1 MFKPDLLHSDTLLNQ
16 RSYYE
21 ASVQRAPP
29 HPPLQ
34 GEQRADVLIVGAGL
48 AGLSAALELAE
59 RGLQVCVLEAQRI
72 GWGASGRNG
81 GQALVGYACGQ
92 GPLEQQLGRADAR
105 RLWDWTLE
113 GIELIGQRIAQH
125 RIACDWQRG
134 YLTVADTPRQ
144 ARRLLDDMAQQQRDY
159 GLACEVAT
167 GPAVRRYI
175 DSPRYHAAAYEKL
188 SGHLHPLKY
197 TLGLAQAA
205 QRAGVLLHE
214 RSAVLRLSH
223 SAAGVT
229 AHTASGQ
236 VTAAHA
242 LLAGNCLLPEYAPAL
257 APALGRRIMPVGT
270 YLIATAPVA
279 AALSRRLIPS
289 AAAVCDNNLV
299 LDYFRFS
306 AEQRLL
312 FGGRVSYSTR
322 TPQDLQALMRQR
334 MLAVFPDLAQV
345 PVEYLWGG
353 FVDISMNRAPDFG
366 RLSPQV
372 YYLQGFSGHGVVLA
386 GLAGRLVAEAISG
399 QAGRFDVYARL
410 RHHSFPGGPWLRT
423 PLLALGMAWQR
434 LREALG

>member
-21 ASVQRAPP
+21 ASVQRGPAQ
-29 HPPLQ
+29 PPLQ
-34 GEQRADVLIVGAGL
+34 GEQRADVLVVGGGL

-59 RGLQVCVLEAQRI
+59 RGLQVCLLEAQRI

-92 GPLEQQLGRADAR
+92 APLEQQLGRADAR

-113 GIELIGQRIAQH
+113 GIELLGQRIARHQ
-125 RIACDWQRG
+125 IDCDWQRG
-134 YLTVADTPRQ
+134 YLTVADSPRQ
-144 ARRLLDDMAQQQRDY
+144 AKRLLADAEQQQRDY
-159 GLACEVAT
+159 GLACELAT
-167 GPAVRRYI
+167 GPEVRRHI
-175 DSPRYHAAAYEKL
+175 DSPRYHAAAYETL

-205 QRAGVLLHE
+205 QRAGVALHE
-214 RSAVLRLSH
+214 HSTVQRLSH
-223 SAAGVT
+223 HAAGVT

-236 VTAAHA
+236 VTARHA
-242 LLAGNCLLPEYAPAL
+242 LLAGNCLLPEYASAL

-279 AALSRRLIPS
+279 AALCRRLIPR

-306 AEQRLL
+306 AGQRLL
-312 FGGRVSYSTR
+312 FGGRVSYTTH
-322 TPQDLQALMRQR
+322 TPQHLQQLMRQR

-410 RHHSFPGGPWLRT
+410 QHHNFPGGPRLRT

>member
-21 ASVQRAPP
+21 SSVQRAPP
-29 HPPLQ
+29 LPPLQ
-34 GEQRADVLIVGAGL
+34 GEQRADVLVVGAGL

-92 GPLEQQLGRADAR
+92 GLLEQQLGRADAR

-125 RIACDWQRG
+125 RIGCDWQRG
-134 YLTVADTPRQ
+134 HLSVADSARQ
-144 ARRLLDDMAQQQRDY
+144 ARRLLAEVELQQRDY
-159 GLACEVAT
+159 GLVCEVAS
-167 GPAVRRYI
+167 GAELRRYI
-175 DSPRYHAAAYEKL
+175 DSPRYQAAAFESL
-188 SGHLHPLKY
+188 SGHLHPLKF

-205 QRAGVLLHE
+205 QRAGVALHE
-214 RSAVLRLSH
+214 NSAVLRLSQ
-223 SAAGVT
+223 SAEGVT
-229 AHTASGQ
+229 AYSASGQ
-236 VTAAHA
+236 VRARFVV
-242 LLAGNCLLPEYAPAL
+242 LAGNCLLPAYAPAL
-257 APALGRRIMPVGT
+257 APDLGRRIMPVGT

-289 AAAVCDNNLV
+289 GAAVCDTNLV

-312 FGGRVSYSTR
+312 FGGRVSYTVQ
-322 TPQDLQALMRQR
+322 TPTQLQERMRQR
-334 MLAVFPDLAQV
+334 MLAVFPELAQV

-386 GLAGRLVAEAISG
+386 VLAGRLVAEAIGG

-410 RHHSFPGGPWLRT
+410 RHHPFPGGPWLRT

>member
-1 MFKPDLLHSDTLLNQ
+1 MFKPYLLHSDTLLNQ

-59 RGLQVCVLEAQRI
+59 RGLQVCLLEAQRI

-92 GPLEQQLGRADAR
+92 EPLEQQLGRADAR

-125 RIACDWQRG
+125 RIDCDWQRG
-134 YLTVADTPRQ
+134 YLYVADTPRQ
-144 ARRLLDDMAQQQRDY
+144 AQRLLADTAQQQRDY
-159 GLACEVAT
+159 GLACELAT
-167 GPAVRRYI
+167 GAEVRRYI
-175 DSPRYHAAAYEKL
+175 DSPLYHAAAFEKL

-205 QRAGVLLHE
+205 QQAGVALHE
-214 RSAVLRLSH
+214 HSAVLRLSH
-223 SAAGVT
+223 HAAGVT

-236 VTAAHA
+236 VTAQHA

-289 AAAVCDNNLV
+289 AAAVSDNNLV

-322 TPQDLQALMRQR
+322 TPQHLQALMRQR

-366 RLSPQV
+366 RISPQV

-399 QAGRFDVYARL
+399 QAGRFDVYTRL
-410 RHHSFPGGPWLRT
+410 RHHPFPGGPRLRT